1 MTRYH
6 DDMAGRGDNITAIV
20 VDIDVDD
27 DRG

>member
-6 DDMAGRGDNITAIV
+6 DDRAGRRDNITAIV
-20 VDIDVDD
+20 ADIDVGD

>member
-6 DDMAGRGDNITAIV
+6 DDRAGRHDHITAIV
-20 VDIDVDD
+20 VDIEVDD

>member
-6 DDMAGRGDNITAIV
+6 DDRAGRRDNITAIV